1 MKGKKMNRFETRQ
14 IEAAKV
20 LLANNLAD
28 HAAHSLAYL
37 TRVTKK
43 QSTKQEIIKLI
54 QDLDLGKYLEVRNG
68 VLVSK
73 VEAGTD
79 SWYPTS
85 SACSVIN
92 NFLNN

>member
-1 MKGKKMNRFETRQ
+1 MNKFETRQ
-14 IEAAKV
+14 VAAAKV
-20 LLANNLAD
+20 LSANNLAD

-43 QSTKQEIIKLI
+43 QSTKQEIIALI
-54 QDLDLGKYLEVRNG
+54 EELNLGNFLEVRNN

-73 VEAGTD
+73 IEVGTD

-85 SACSVIN
+85 NASAVIN